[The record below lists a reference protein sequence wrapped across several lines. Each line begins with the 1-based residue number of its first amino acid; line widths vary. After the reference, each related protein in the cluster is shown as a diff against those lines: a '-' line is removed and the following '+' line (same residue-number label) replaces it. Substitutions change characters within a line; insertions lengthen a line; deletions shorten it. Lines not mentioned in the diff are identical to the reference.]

1 MSKRVFVG
9 ISISQEI
16 TEECMNIQAELSDL
30 SISFIPPGDIHFTL
44 LPPWEMINQSLIE
57 EKIRLALRHTKRFDL
72 HLEHLALG
80 PNAMKPRFIWI
91 VCSASEELI
100 RLKKTLLT
108 AFNISDH
115 VPFIPHLTLAR
126 LSQEYG
132 KSLKHQPIKKP
143 LRLSMPVTS
152 VELFESP
159 HQGGAGYKILASIP
173 ISVPFHGSTFPH

>member
-9 ISISQEI
+9 IGIPQEI
-16 TEECMNIQAELSDL
+16 IEECMNIQAKLSDL
-30 SISFIPPGDIHFTL
+30 AILFIPPADIHLTL
-44 LPPWEMINQSLIE
+44 LPPWEMINQPLIE
-57 EKIRLALRHTKRFDL
+57 EKIRIALRHTKRFRL

-91 VCSASEELI
+91 VCSASEELVK
-100 RLKKTLLT
+100 LKKALLT

-115 VPFIPHLTLAR
+115 IPFIPHLTLAR
-126 LSQEYG
+126 LSQEDG
-132 KSLKHQPIKKP
+132 KRLKHQPIKKS
-143 LRLSMPVTS
+143 LKLSMPVAS

-173 ISVPFHGSTFPH
+173 IPFHGSTFSHE